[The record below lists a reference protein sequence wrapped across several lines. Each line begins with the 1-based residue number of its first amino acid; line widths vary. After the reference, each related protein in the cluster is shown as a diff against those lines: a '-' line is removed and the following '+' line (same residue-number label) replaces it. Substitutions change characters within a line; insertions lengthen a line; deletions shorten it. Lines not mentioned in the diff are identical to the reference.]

1 VTPARSSTISA
12 ATTFEGEIPVAK
24 KWGKFPYADKAYA
37 YDAAG
42 LKKNWPR
49 LHRGDCEPFPK
60 VAAAQDA
67 WRHYHAGEF
76 VQAVEAG
83 TAAGGSALNAA
94 IKAQVVYATYLEKSD
109 RTKLELLEE
118 AMSWA
123 ERRRADAPKDPNA
136 HYFFAFA
143 AGRYGQGI
151 SVAKALA
158 QGLGSKVRD
167 ALLAAI
173 KLEPKHADAHI
184 AYGSYQ
190 AEVIDKVGSLVA
202 GMTYGAK
209 KDSAIEHFQK
219 ALKQNADSAI
229 ARVEYANGLI
239 LLFGKARIADAE
251 KLYKEAAACTPAD
264 AMERLDVELARSE
277 LA

>member
-1 VTPARSSTISA
+1 M
-12 ATTFEGEIPVAK
+12 AK
-24 KWGKFPYADKAYA
+24 KWGKFPHAEKAYA

-42 LKKNWPR
+42 LKKHWPR
-49 LHRGDCEPFPK
+49 LHKGDCEPFPK
-60 VAAAQDA
+60 DAAVQEA

-76 VQAVEAG
+76 AQAVDAG
-83 TAAGGSALNAA
+83 AAAGGAGLNVAV
-94 IKAQVVYATYLEKSD
+94 KAQVVYATYLEKSD
-109 RTKLELLEE
+109 KAKLALLEE
-118 AMSWA
+118 AMGWA
-123 ERRRADAPKDPNA
+123 EDRRAEAPKDANA

-151 SVAKALA
+151 SVGKALA
-158 QGLGSKVRD
+158 QGLGGKVRD
-167 ALLAAI
+167 ALQAAM

-190 AEVIDKVGSLVA
+190 AEVIDKVGGLVA

-209 KDSAIEHFQK
+209 KDSALEHFQK
-219 ALKQNADSAI
+219 ALKLNPDSAI

-239 LLFGKARIADAE
+239 MLFGKARIADAE
-251 KLYKEAAACTPAD
+251 KLYKEAAACKPAD

-277 LA
+277 LD